1 MGSVNKSG
9 KKHFVVNM
17 LIMTATMLIIR
28 VIGMAFNIYFTSV
41 IGAAETGKYHL
52 IFSAYGFMITF
63 SVAGTGLAA
72 TRLVTQVGGC
82 MAAARIAVA
91 KCLRVCGV
99 FSAVA
104 TAVVICMRQP
114 LGHMLTG
121 DATSPMAL
129 VILAVSLAPLA
140 MSAVFRGYFMAIRQV
155 GTVTMSQLAEELSQ
169 IGITL
174 WLLQL
179 FRGTHYAYI
188 SMLAGIA
195 CSSLIAWCFDFCAYR
210 AFSTRG
216 VQYADIPP
224 VGYKA
229 LLSISLPVAA
239 GSLLRSLLV
248 LAENMLIP
256 RTLARFGVADALGE
270 YGIIKGMS
278 IPLIMFPSVFTS
290 SFSSLLV
297 TELSERNAE
306 HKPNGIRYIAGKACY
321 YTLCFGFF
329 VAGAVVL
336 WHRSIAGA
344 FYDEPGVGVY
354 FGCLGLLVIPMY
366 LDTVVDG
373 MLKGLNQ
380 QMSSLRYNIADS
392 LLRVCLILCLIPVA
406 GAMGYI
412 AILYISELFNLSLS
426 LGRLIKTSGLHF
438 RVHYVALP
446 LVAVVVAVMMVR
458 LLPFGMLVEAGVFAV
473 VYGGIIFLSAHNKK

>member
-1 MGSVNKSG
+1 MNKSG
-9 KKHFVVNM
+9 KKYFVVNM
-17 LIMTATMLIIR
+17 FIMTATMLIIR

-104 TAVVICMRQP
+104 TAGVICLRHP
-114 LGHMLTG
+114 LGHMLVG
-121 DATSPMAL
+121 DATAPMAL
-129 VILAVSLAPLA
+129 VILAVSLAPVA

-155 GTVTMSQLAEELSQ
+155 GTVTVSQLAEELSQ
-169 IGITL
+169 LGITL
-174 WLLQL
+174 WMLQML
-179 FRGTHYAYI
+179 RGTEYAYI

-195 CSSLIAWCFDFCAYR
+195 CSSLIACCFDFCAYR

-248 LAENMLIP
+248 LVENMLIP

-278 IPLIMFPSVFTS
+278 IPLILFPTVFTS

-336 WHRSIAGA
+336 WHRGIAGA

-354 FGCLGLLVIPMY
+354 FGCLALLVIPMY

-392 LLRVCLILCLIPVA
+392 ILRVCLILCLIPVA
-406 GAMGYI
+406 GTMGYI
-412 AILYISELFNLSLS
+412 AILYISEMFNLSLS

-438 RVHYVALP
+438 RMHYVAVP
-446 LVAVVVAVMMVR
+446 AISAVAACAVVCVLSLNIVWGMV
-458 LLPFGMLVEAGVFAV
+458 LFSLIYLASLITAN
-473 VYGGIIFLSAHNKK
+473 GIVN